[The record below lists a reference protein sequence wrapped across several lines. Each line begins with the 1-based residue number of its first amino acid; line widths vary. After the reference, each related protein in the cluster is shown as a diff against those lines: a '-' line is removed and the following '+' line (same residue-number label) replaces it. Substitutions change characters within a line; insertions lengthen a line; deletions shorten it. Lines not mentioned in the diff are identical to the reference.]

1 MNLSSPIAQMVKQV
15 AQKKVNYVNQL
26 IRYCEEYKKI
36 LIVNADNVG
45 SKQMQQIRVAL
56 RGKAVVAMGKNTL
69 MKKGLNLHKD
79 KNPKLQVLLEHMKGN
94 IGFVFTN
101 ADLTEVKKIIL
112 ANRVAAPARVGAV
125 SPVVVIVPAGNTGME
140 PTKTSFFQALNIPTK
155 ITKALV
161 EIINDYTLLKIG
173 DKVGQSEATLLQMLN
188 MKPFAYGLKVLKVY
202 DDGELFEPEVL
213 DISDDD
219 LLAKFMGGVN
229 NIASVSLELGIP
241 TEASVPHSIINSFKS
256 LLAVAAET
264 DFSFKQAEEVK
275 AYLKDPSKFASAVA
289 APAEKKDDKKDEKPK
304 KEEKKEEQ
312 PEDEDMGFGALF

>member
-1 MNLSSPIAQMVKQV
+1 MVKAV

-26 IRYCEEYKKI
+26 TRYCEEYKKI
-36 LIVNADNVG
+36 LVVNADNVG

-69 MKKGLNLHKD
+69 MKKALALHKD
-79 KNPKLQVLLEHMKGN
+79 KNPKLQVLVEHMKGN

-101 ADLTEVKKIIL
+101 SDLSEVRKIIL
-112 ANRVAAPARVGAV
+112 ANRVAAPARVGAI
-125 SPVVVIVPAGNTGME
+125 SPVTVIVPAGNTGME

-161 EIINDYTLLKIG
+161 EIINDYTLLKPG

-188 MKPFAYGLKVLKVY
+188 IKPFSYGLRVIKVY
-202 DDGELFEPEVL
+202 DEGELFEPEVL
-213 DISDDD
+213 DISDEE
-219 LLAKFMGGVN
+219 LMKKFMGGVN

-289 APAEKKDDKKDEKPK
+289 APAPAADKKDDKKKDDKPK
-304 KEEKKEEQ
+304 KEEKKEE
-312 PEDEDMGFGALF
+312 PEEEDMGFGALF